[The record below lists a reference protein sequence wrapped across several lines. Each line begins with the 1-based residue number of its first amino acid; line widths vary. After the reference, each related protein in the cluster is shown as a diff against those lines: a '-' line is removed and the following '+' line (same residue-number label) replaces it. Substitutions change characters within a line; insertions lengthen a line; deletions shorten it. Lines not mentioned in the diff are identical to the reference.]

1 MDTINTIFH
10 NLLGGLLAWGYV
22 LIMIALVAGAI
33 AIVKF
38 PRNNNRNTIGS
49 NNTFNANINQQ
60 TGDGN
65 INNKDKV

>member
-10 NLLGGLLAWGYV
+10 NLLGGLLAYV
-22 LIMIALVAGAI
+22 LIVIALVAGAI

-38 PRNNNRNTIGS
+38 TRNRNTIGS
-49 NNTFNANINQQ
+49 NNTFNASINQQ